1 MKYTPVKVALLVLM
15 AVTVSAQQNRITLH
29 DAVEIALN
37 NNPEMTRVQ
46 QKVYQKEYEDLAAW
60 GNFMPKIDI
69 TASYTHLND
78 PIMIDL
84 DPIRQ
89 AMITLQAKNMTE
101 FANVYQLMKTGTQLT
116 DQQRAALYQQNF
128 GGLDKTLPLFV
139 SQVKKQDYKTA
150 TITGIQPLF
159 TGGKLLGAKSYA
171 SHELDAV
178 LLEKSKSE
186 NEIRRD
192 VVKSYLSIV
201 MLQQVLKVR
210 HEVLEGMHRHES
222 RARRMMEEGLI
233 ANHQYLRAKVAVAEA
248 EKNLANDTR
257 QLALA
262 YEALSAVLGVSDPVS
277 IVDSIPVPE
286 NLQSAEM
293 YLSSAKEYQPILA
306 LIKIKKEEAEDKIT
320 LERSKLMPTI
330 ALFGKY
336 ELYPEY
342 LSMIEPRWA
351 VGVQASLNLFN
362 GLKDY
367 AGLQSAS
374 YLKKEVEAMEM
385 DAHSKIMLLVR
396 KHYTDASNYQEQYIK
411 SNEIVELSR
420 ENVRLNEKLFETGLG
435 TSLELIDARLLL
447 EKHLLEQ
454 VGAQHSFYQS
464 KAELQFAAGI
474 IQDFIKQWNTKQ

>member
-1 MKYTPVKVALLVLM
+1 MKHIPAMVLLLILFS
-15 AVTVSAQQNRITLH
+15 TVVPAQQSRLTLQ
-29 DAVEIALN
+29 DAVDIALK
-37 NNPEMTRVQ
+37 NNPEMIRVK
-46 QKVYQKEYEDLAAW
+46 QKVQQKEYEDLAAW
-60 GNFMPKIDI
+60 GNFLPKIDI

-128 GGLDKTLPLFV
+128 GGLDKSLPLFV

-171 SHELDAV
+171 SNELDAA
-178 LLEKSKSE
+178 LIEKSKSE

-192 VVKSYLSIV
+192 VVKNYLTIV
-201 MLQQVLKVR
+201 MLQQVIRVR
-210 HEVLEGMHRHES
+210 QEVLEGMNRHES

-233 ANHQYLRAKVAVAEA
+233 ANHQYLRARVAVAEA
-248 EKNLANDTR
+248 EKNLSNDTR
-257 QLALA
+257 QLDLA
-262 YEALSAVLGVSDPVS
+262 YEAFRTVLGTTEMVT
-277 IVDSIPVPE
+277 IQDSIPIPE
-286 NLQSAEM
+286 GLQAAEH
-293 YLSSAKEYQPILA
+293 YLTSAKEFQPILA
-306 LIKIKKEEAEDKIT
+306 MLRIKKDEADDKIT

-351 VGVQASLNLFN
+351 VGVQASLNIFN
-362 GLKDY
+362 GFKDY

-385 DAHSKIMLLVR
+385 DAESKIMLLVR
-396 KHYTDASNYQEQYIK
+396 KHYTDAANYQEQFLK
-411 SNEIVELSR
+411 SNEIVELSK
-420 ENVRLNEKLFETGLG
+420 ENVRLNEKLFETGIG
-435 TSLELIDARLLL
+435 TSLELVDARLLL
-447 EKHLLEQ
+447 EKHMLEQ
-454 VGAQHSFYQS
+454 LSAQHSFYMS
-464 KAELQFAAGI
+464 RAELEFASGI
-474 IQDFIKQWNTKQ
+474 IQGFIKQWNAKQ